1 MFEYFKLFIMVQG
14 KRSLVN
20 RESETIE
27 YVSGLYITIRC
38 FNV

>member
-1 MFEYFKLFIMVQG
+1 MVQG

-27 YVSGLYITIRC
+27 NVNGLYINISC
-38 FNV
+38 FYV